1 MLTRAQEKLIK
12 SLHRKKGRVQSGLC
26 LVEGLKVIGV
36 AASAVDYVFTKED
49 SLIFD
54 KLVTTETPQDA
65 AAVAQIPRF
74 TPEDVLSSET
84 ILLLDGLQDPG
95 NVGGIFRLCQGFGAS
110 LILVESADPTSSK
123 VIRASV
129 GSMFSVPWITVSR
142 PKVSDLIERSQ
153 HDVLRLESPIN
164 AAGSFFQKEGKVD
177 YETDSFKNRQTGGI
191 ELFATKKP
199 AMLIVGS
206 EGRGIQL
213 PVKAPSVSISHDKAL
228 ESLNVGHAV
237 AIALH
242 ERYNFLNS

>member
-12 SLHRKKGRVQSGLC
+12 SLHRKKGRVENGLC

-36 AASAVDYVFTKED
+36 AASAVEYVFTKED

-54 KLVTTETPQDA
+54 KLVTTDTPQDA

-74 TPEDVLSSET
+74 TPEEVLSSET

-110 LILVESADPTSSK
+110 LILIESADPTSSK

-129 GSMFSVPWITVSR
+129 GSMFSVPWVTVSR
-142 PKVSDLIERSQ
+142 SKVSGLIERAS
-153 HDVLRLESPIN
+153 HDVLRLESPLV
-164 AAGSFFQKEGKVD
+164 AAGSYFQKEGEVA
-177 YETDSFKNRQTGGI
+177 EESDSFKNRDVGGV

-213 PVKAPSVSISHDKAL
+213 PLKAPSVSIVHDKAL

-242 ERYNFLNS
+242 ERYKVMNG